1 MRQGTDDDGNEIS
14 TTTRPAVPLGENRL
28 LPPSR
33 LVKRLVDT
41 GPVQQ
46 ARYRTE
52 ESISARPKQTAVN
65 RRAHLGSSHV

>member
-1 MRQGTDDDGNEIS
+1 MRQGADDDGNEVN
-14 TTTRPAVPLGENRL
+14 TTTRPAMLLGENRL
-28 LPPSR
+28 LPPS
-33 LVKRLVDT
+33 RLVDT

-65 RRAHLGSSHV
+65 RRSHLSSHV